1 MVLLHIMD
9 GLVHTE
15 RRFVLFRERK
25 IILMEEEV
33 RREREGIREEGGKGG
48 KEEVEEEK
56 VEEEEVVEEV
66 EEEVEEEVVEE
77 EVVEEVEEEEV
88 EEEKV
93 EEEEEEV
100 ERFVRRE
107 KGGRRDG
114 EGTLDR
120 MTHPPGEP

>member
-66 EEEVEEEVVEE
+66 VEEVEEEVVEE
-77 EVVEEVEEEEV
+77 VVEEEVVEEEVEEEEV

-107 KGGRRDG
+107 KGGRRNTGQDD
-114 EGTLDR
+114 TP
-120 MTHPPGEP
+120 TW